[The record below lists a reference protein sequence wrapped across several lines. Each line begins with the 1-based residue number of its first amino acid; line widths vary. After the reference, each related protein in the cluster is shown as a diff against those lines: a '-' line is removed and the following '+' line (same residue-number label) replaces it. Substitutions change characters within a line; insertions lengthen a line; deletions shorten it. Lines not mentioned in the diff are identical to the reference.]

1 MIFLIGSIILSS
13 YLTIAFKLCD
23 RFGIDKFQAI
33 VFNYMAC
40 ALTGCVVSGSIP
52 SFSESVS
59 SPWFVWALL
68 MGAAF
73 IIIFNLI
80 ALTVQKAGLAVASV
94 ASKLSLII
102 PFVFSIF
109 FYNDHAIP
117 MKIVGVVLALVAVV
131 LTLYPHATP
140 VDQGTN
146 KKSSFN
152 LQVVVLPFIVFVTT
166 GLLDTLIKYVEQ
178 YFITP
183 ANNDQYLITS
193 FSAAFLLG
201 LLYLGFLLVSGRTK
215 LSAKAF
221 AAGVLIGIPNY
232 FSIWCLMKVL
242 KEYSTISSVIIPVNN
257 LGIVLFS
264 SIVAWLFF
272 KERLGRINWVG
283 IALAIV
289 AIALIAFGKEI

>member
-13 YLTIAFKLCD
+13 YLTIAFKVCD
-23 RFGIDKFQAI
+23 RFRIDKFQAI
-33 VFNYMAC
+33 VFNYLAC
-40 ALTGCVVSGSIP
+40 AVTGCVVSGTVP
-52 SFSESVS
+52 SFAESAA
-59 SPWFVWALL
+59 SPWFAWALV

-73 IIIFNLI
+73 IVIFNLI
-80 ALTVQKAGLAVASV
+80 ALTVQKAGLAIASV

-102 PFVFSIF
+102 PFVFSIL
-109 FYNDHAIP
+109 FYNDPAIP
-117 MKIVGVVLALVAVV
+117 MKIVGVILALVAVV
-131 LTLYPHATP
+131 LTLYPHPSPAET
-140 VDQGTN
+140 GAGKT
-146 KKSSFN
+146 STFN
-152 LQVVVLPFIVFVTT
+152 LQVILLPFVVFVTT

-193 FSAAFLLG
+193 FGAAFLLG
-201 LLYLGFLLVSGRTK
+201 LLYLVFLLITGKTK

-221 AAGVLIGIPNY
+221 VAGVLIGIPNY

-264 SIVAWLFF
+264 AMVAWLFF
-272 KERLGRINWVG
+272 KERLAKINWIG
-283 IALAIV
+283 IVLAII

>member
-1 MIFLIGSIILSS
+1 MIFLIGSIVLSS

-33 VFNYMAC
+33 VFNYLTC
-40 ALTGCVVSGSIP
+40 AITGCVVSGSVP
-52 SFSESVS
+52 SFADSAS

-68 MGAAF
+68 MGTAF

-109 FYNDHAIP
+109 FYNDPAIP
-117 MKIVGVVLALVAVV
+117 MKIVGVLLALVAVV
-131 LTLYPHATP
+131 LTLYPTQKQPGAGLN
-140 VDQGTN
+140 Q
-146 KKSSFN
+146 KSA
-152 LQVVVLPFIVFVTT
+152 LRWDTVLLPFVVFVTT

-193 FSAAFLLG
+193 FSTAFSIG
-201 LLYLGFLLVSGRTK
+201 FLYLCYLLMAGKTK
-215 LSAKAF
+215 LTGKAF
-221 AAGVLIGIPNY
+221 VAGVMIGIPNY
-232 FSIWCLMKVL
+232 FSIWCLMRVL
-242 KEYSTISSVIIPVNN
+242 KEYGDISSVIIPVNN

-264 SIVAWLFF
+264 AMVAWLFF
-272 KERLGRINWVG
+272 KEHLAKINWVG
-283 IALAIV
+283 IALAII
-289 AIALIAFGKEI
+289 AIGLIAFGK